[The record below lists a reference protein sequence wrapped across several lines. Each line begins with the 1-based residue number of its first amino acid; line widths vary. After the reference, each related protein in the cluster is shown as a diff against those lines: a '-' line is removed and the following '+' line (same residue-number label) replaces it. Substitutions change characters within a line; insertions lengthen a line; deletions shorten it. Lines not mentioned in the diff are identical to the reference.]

1 MLFVQVD
8 KWDWYKTGTLN
19 VQPCAINF
27 FLQWQQSHEKGKGC
41 SRIKCVGGSGGS
53 FIFFTLP
60 WVVGFLINKILW
72 EVEDIKIKIAC
83 LVGKLKA
90 TINLCGSSSVLRQL
104 LPLLRHQPSRNLKRV
119 TFFSLRFFVIA
130 LSPLSPKIDLPP
142 LRHGAMW
149 VIRRPRSNIA
159 R

>member
-1 MLFVQVD
+1 
-8 KWDWYKTGTLN
+8 
-19 VQPCAINF
+19 
-27 FLQWQQSHEKGKGC
+27 
-41 SRIKCVGGSGGS
+41 VGGSGGS

-104 LPLLRHQPSRNLKRV
+104 LPLLRRQPSRNLKRV

-142 LRHGAMW
+142 LRHGAM
-149 VIRRPRSNIA
+149 
-159 R
+159 